1 MPLNVQ
7 VSPQLQPVLGVTGSS
22 QPSNR
27 VGSGSTPITASST
40 CTADDNGLLFI
51 NNTSSNFTKTIPQN
65 IGTDFCFEMAQGSTG
80 TVGILA
86 GTGVTLVGATTTTS
100 AQGQILRITQSSP
113 NVYIVNILAAG
124 QDLIFDSSGNLVL
137 SNGTANGVLYLN
149 GSKAVTSGS
158 VLTFDG
164 TNLGLGVTPSGW
176 SSIKAFQ
183 VGTAAS
189 FSGGSGFNDAFVT
202 SNAYYDGANWKYINT
217 NSAYYASVGGAAA
230 ARWYTAPV
238 GVNPGD
244 TIPFTQAMTL
254 DASGNLLVGT
264 TSATGSVSNNAEII
278 GGVVNTYNGTASI
291 STSPTT
297 VVTLPSRDGATYI
310 FSCQNISDAG
320 TSTYGAVSIITQQT
334 TALVK
339 TDLQT
344 ATYTVI
350 TVSGL
355 DIKIT
360 STLATKTYRW
370 SLIRIM

>member
-137 SNGTANGVLYLN
+137 SNGTANL
-149 GSKAVTSGS
+149 
-158 VLTFDG
+158 
-164 TNLGLGVTPSGW
+164 
-176 SSIKAFQ
+176 
-183 VGTAAS
+183 
-189 FSGGSGFNDAFVT
+189 
-202 SNAYYDGANWKYINT
+202 
-217 NSAYYASVGGAAA
+217 
-230 ARWYTAPV
+230 
-238 GVNPGD
+238 
-244 TIPFTQAMTL
+244 
-254 DASGNLLVGT
+254 
-264 TSATGSVSNNAEII
+264 
-278 GGVVNTYNGTASI
+278 
-291 STSPTT
+291 
-297 VVTLPSRDGATYI
+297 
-310 FSCQNISDAG
+310 
-320 TSTYGAVSIITQQT
+320 
-334 TALVK
+334 
-339 TDLQT
+339 
-344 ATYTVI
+344 
-350 TVSGL
+350 
-355 DIKIT
+355 
-360 STLATKTYRW
+360 
-370 SLIRIM
+370 SLIHI